1 MSKKEKNPDHY
12 KVVTFSLYSEDI
24 QLLEELVTKLR
35 LLGNTRANKSM
46 VVRAALQQLDVN
58 KMPKVC

>member
-1 MSKKEKNPDHY
+1 MPKKKPDHY